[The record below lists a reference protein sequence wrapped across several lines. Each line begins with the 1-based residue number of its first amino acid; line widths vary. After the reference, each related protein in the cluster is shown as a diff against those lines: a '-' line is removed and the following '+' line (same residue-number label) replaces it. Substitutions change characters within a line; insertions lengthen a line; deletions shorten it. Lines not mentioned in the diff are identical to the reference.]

1 MFPKLSESFILN
13 EIVELLKNGHDVQI
27 FSIIKPWEE
36 EVHDEIKKYNILEIT
51 HYFSFKSILKIN
63 IISFLKYLLFGVIQD
78 LYDLRSF
85 IQAVSKPKATHTQS
99 SIVHPNKKI
108 ESKIH
113 RIGRFG
119 IACPRRFL
127 LDLKIAYF
135 ATIVEDKNVKLIHT
149 HFASMG
155 GIARRLS
162 KMLGLPYTLTAHA
175 FDIYVNTNANELR
188 KVMDN
193 AESVVTISEY
203 NKNYLINKIGVSN
216 RIDVIRCGIEL
227 NKFDSQRKSKS
238 EGRLRILTVSRLVEK
253 KGIEYLIKSIPTT
266 IKEIP
271 NLEFI
276 VVGSGPLNSSL
287 QQLVNHLNIDSYIKF
302 KGDVS
307 DSELFK
313 YYNHADIFVLPCIIA
328 ENGDRDGIPVSMME
342 AMAMEIPLVS
352 TKVSGIPELV
362 KDGVSGI
369 IVPPKDEKAIS
380 EALIKLLNNED
391 LRVQMGKAGRQIILE
406 KYNVTIEGH
415 KLMNMFRNFKSNTI
429 ITEI

>member
-1 MFPKLSESFILN
+1 MKLAYVINMFPKLSESFILN

-36 EVHDEIKKYNILEIT
+36 EVHDEIEKYNILERT

-63 IISFLKYLLFGVIQD
+63 LIRFLKYLLFGVIQD
-78 LYDLRSF
+78 LYDLRTF
-85 IQAVSKPKATHTQS
+85 IQAVSKPKVIHKKS
-99 SIVHPNKKI
+99 SFQPLNQKI

-113 RIGRFG
+113 KIGRFG
-119 IACPRRFL
+119 IACIHRFI
-127 LDLKIAYF
+127 LDLKMAYF
-135 ATIVEDKNVKLIHT
+135 AAIMEKNNVKLIHT
-149 HFASMG
+149 HFANMG

-175 FDIYVNTNANELR
+175 FDIYVNTDANELR
-188 KVMDN
+188 KVVDD

-203 NKNYLINKIGVSN
+203 NKNYLMNEIGVIN
-216 RIDVIRCGIEL
+216 RIDVIRCGIEP
-227 NKFDSQRKSKS
+227 NKFDPQRKSKAD
-238 EGRLRILTVSRLVEK
+238 GRLRILTVSRLVEK
-253 KGIEYLIKSIPTT
+253 KGIEYLIKSIPTI

-271 NLEFI
+271 DLEFI
-276 VVGSGPLNSSL
+276 IVGSGPLNNSL
-287 QQLVNHLNIDSYIKF
+287 QQLVNHLNIDSYLKF

-313 YYNHADIFVLPCIIA
+313 YYNHADIFVLPCLIA

-352 TKVSGIPELV
+352 TNVSGIPELV

-369 IVPPKDEKAIS
+369 IVPPKDEEAIS

-391 LRVQMGKAGRQIILE
+391 LRVQMGKVGRQIVLE
-406 KYNVTIEGH
+406 KYNVTIECH
-415 KLMNMFRNFKSNTI
+415 KLMNLFRDFK
-429 ITEI
+429 